1 MTYIEWFHEGKLPRE
16 RVGGK
21 GASLSELAGAGFPV
35 PGGFCVNAEGYRRF
49 VATGGI
55 DERLEQA
62 LAGAHLETFEGV
74 QAASHHV
81 ASLLEDAQLPDDL
94 REEIG
99 EAYDSLTAMTGL
111 ACAVRSSAISE
122 DGASASFAGL
132 YESYLNVRGVTDVLT
147 AVRRCYASLWSE
159 RAIRHRARGGARGA
173 PPGWHAPS
181 GSERTLRYPAR
192 GGAVG
197 AHDEAMG
204 VVIMGLVPSDVSGI
218 AFTAHPVT
226 GARDLVVINSSW
238 GLGEAVVS
246 GRVTPD
252 FFVIDKNSFAV
263 LERDIFTK
271 ELAIYSHP
279 DGGGTI
285 ERQIPADKRSVA
297 SLSDEQAQEVAR
309 LAARVEAQYGRP
321 QDVEWGLANH
331 QLFLLQSR
339 PITTLE

>member
-49 VATGGI
+49 VATVGI

-159 RAIRHRARGGARGA
+159 RAIRYR
-173 PPGWHAPS
+173 
-181 GSERTLRYPAR
+181 AR

>member
-49 VATGGI
+49 VAAGGI
-55 DERLEQA
+55 EERLEQA

-159 RAIRHRARGGARGA
+159 RAIRYR
-173 PPGWHAPS
+173 
-181 GSERTLRYPAR
+181 AR

>member
-159 RAIRHRARGGARGA
+159 RAIRYRARGGV
-173 PPGWHAPS
+173 
-181 GSERTLRYPAR
+181 
-192 GGAVG
+192 VG

>member
-159 RAIRHRARGGARGA
+159 RAIRYR
-173 PPGWHAPS
+173 
-181 GSERTLRYPAR
+181 AR

-321 QDVEWGLANH
+321 QDVEWGLANR

>member
-49 VATGGI
+49 VATVGI

-62 LAGAHLETFEGV
+62 LTGAHLETFEGV

-159 RAIRHRARGGARGA
+159 RAIRYR
-173 PPGWHAPS
+173 
-181 GSERTLRYPAR
+181 AR